1 MYRLNVYVPESHID
15 AVKDAM
21 FAAGG
26 GRLGQYEACAWQT
39 LGRGQFEPQ
48 AGSHPYIG
56 QQCRLEQVDEY
67 KVEILCTRES
77 IKPVILAL
85 KETHPYEEPAFDVYE
100 VVDLDRLI

>member
-1 MYRLNVYVPESHID
+1 MYRLNVYIPESHLD

-39 LGRGQFEPQ
+39 LGRGQFKPQ
-48 AGSHPYIG
+48 AGSQPYIG
-56 QQCRLEQVDEY
+56 QQGQIEQVDEY

-77 IKPVILAL
+77 IKAVILAL
-85 KETHPYEEPAFDVYE
+85 KEAHPYEEPAFDVYE
-100 VVDLDRLI
+100 MVDLDRLI